1 MVIEKMVHM
10 ADEKEIT
17 LMHKKVGSDNMRQ
30 TGNIVNMTIELTGK
44 SLTTR
49 DRQQRHYPILSSR
62 NNIKR

>member
-1 MVIEKMVHM
+1 MVIEKIVHM

-30 TGNIVNMTIELTGK
+30 IVNMTIELTGK

-49 DRQQRHYPILSSR
+49 DRQTTEALPYPE
-62 NNIKR
+62 